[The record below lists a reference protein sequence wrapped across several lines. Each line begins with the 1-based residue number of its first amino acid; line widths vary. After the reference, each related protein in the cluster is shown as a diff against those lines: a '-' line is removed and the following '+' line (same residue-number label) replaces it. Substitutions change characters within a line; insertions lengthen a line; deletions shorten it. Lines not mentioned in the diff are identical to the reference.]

1 MIVDGF
7 LVNLGFNV
15 DQAGMARYSGAL
27 QVAEKKV
34 AELSRKAVAGALA
47 MGAAWLKASESLA
60 KDHFTAKYVNS
71 SVSGLK
77 AVQQAFQDVG
87 GDAGMAAQ
95 AMGTITKRMRE
106 SPGYAEQFKNLLGVS
121 LRDTTGKARDMSD
134 VMAEAADAL
143 RGMSDEQAAA
153 YASALGLGDAWVYMK
168 QADFSKSLRDTKK
181 ELGEVGDE
189 LDENSESTANFW
201 KSLQRLW
208 NTLKIGAMYVVGYL
222 NKLFDLDGLVTK
234 LDNWLRG
241 GGIKMIA
248 EGLGAIAKT
257 AMRIFNGGGGPLD
270 MIKRMT
276 HADDIFKEEYGKLQ
290 ERDEEVAKAR
300 KAAGEG
306 SHIAGGGSIDAKPP
320 AGSSVYQPASPAET
334 SAQGFSSHKSNAA
347 RYAYNFGNVRP
358 TDGKG
363 FMKYSTAGEGIE
375 AMGKQLVRYY
385 NSGARTLWDIINT
398 WAPKKDKNNPSL
410 YMKVVAQYMS
420 KILGQKVGTL
430 TGLDLKDPRV
440 LQSLMAGMTIM
451 EHGHGNED
459 WINDPAAYSHI
470 AAAARF
476 KGLSTAIKKE
486 NLSRVENNLNLSQ
499 VINVDSKNAANAI
512 ANETERRLNA
522 RGLGRNTA

>member
-34 AELSRKAVAGALA
+34 AELSRKAVVGALA

-106 SPGYAEQFKNLLGVS
+106 SPGYADQFKNLLGVS
-121 LRDTTGKARDMSD
+121 LRDATGKARDMSD

-208 NTLKIGAMYVVGYL
+208 NTLKIGTTYVVGYL

-270 MIKRMT
+270 MIKRMM
-276 HADDIFKEEYGKLQ
+276 HADDIFKEEFEKLQ
-290 ERDEEVAKAR
+290 QRDEEVAKAR
-300 KAAGEG
+300 EK
-306 SHIAGGGSIDAKPP
+306 AGGGSHVAGGGSVDAKPP
-320 AGSSVYQPASPAET
+320 TGSSARPD
-334 SAQGFSSHKSNAA
+334 AA
-347 RYAYNFGNVRP
+347 RYAYNFGNIRP
-358 TDGKG
+358 ESGKG
-363 FMKYSTAGEGIE
+363 FMKYSSAGEGIE

-420 KILGQKVGTL
+420 KTLGQKVGTL

-451 EHGHGNED
+451 EHGHGNEA
-459 WINDPAAYSHI
+459 WINDPAAFSHI

-486 NLSRVENNLNLSQ
+486 KLSRVENNLNLNQ

-522 RGLGRNTA
+522 RGLGRSLS